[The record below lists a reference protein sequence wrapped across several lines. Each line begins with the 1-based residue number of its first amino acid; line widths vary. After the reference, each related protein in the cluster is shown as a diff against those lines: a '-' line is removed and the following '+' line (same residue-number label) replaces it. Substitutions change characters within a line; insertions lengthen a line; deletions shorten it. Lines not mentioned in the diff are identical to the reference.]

1 LTFVLATAGLV
12 TVMGYFYNGPQDVT
26 HYSTSIQPNE
36 ASTQPKIATVLEAAQ
51 LQENASAG
59 FVSRKTQHQER
70 ESLDFL
76 DPEQITRILR
86 KNEESYH
93 VDRKRGVLRFDLAQ
107 VPSNDPVEDS
117 HSEILL
123 EAPAVGNVSSGGDW
137 MFWGIYDGHA

>member
-1 LTFVLATAGLV
+1 
-12 TVMGYFYNGPQDVT
+12 MGYFYNGPQDVT
-26 HYSTSIQPNE
+26 YYSTSIQPNE

-59 FVSRKTQHQER
+59 FVSRKTQYQER

-107 VPSNDPVEDS
+107 VPSNDPVEDN

-123 EAPAVGNVSSGGDW
+123 KAPAVGNVSSGGDW